1 MDNVINFI
9 ANQNFLNYLK
19 MIGFKHQHV
28 ARTRK
33 LYFTNRIGAQ
43 IRIDL
48 KGRSIAL
55 LDKAGYLIASSPAYN
70 NVDIQTFAKTFKL
83 PTHEKA

>member
-1 MDNVINFI
+1 MNTVNFI
-9 ANQNFLNYLK
+9 ANQKFLNYLK

-33 LYFTNRIGAQ
+33 LYFTNKLGAQ

-48 KGRSIAL
+48 RGKNITL
-55 LDKAGYLIASSPAYN
+55 LNRVGYPVASKPGFNSKE
-70 NVDIQTFAKTFKL
+70 IQDFAKNPQTAFI
-83 PTHEKA
+83 

>member
-1 MDNVINFI
+1 MNNDINFI
-9 ANQNFLNYLK
+9 ANQKFLNYLK

-33 LYFTNRIGAQ
+33 LYFTNKIGAQ

-55 LDKAGYLIASSPAYN
+55 LDRAGYLIASSPAYTSR
-70 NVDIQTFAKTFKL
+70 DIQSFAKTYKL
-83 PTHEKA
+83 PQHEKA